1 MKPLSSRPRIG
12 GSVAPTDCGT
22 IGRVTGKAPGGWS
35 HVTGGLRMAGARPV
49 PVCLVSPASGCM
61 GMPAA
66 YQVQACHRS
75 VGSYFQKTTPL
86 VETVS

>member
-1 MKPLSSRPRIG
+1 MKPLSSRSRIG
-12 GSVAPTDCGT
+12 GSIAPADRG
-22 IGRVTGKAPGGWS
+22 IGRVTGKTPGGWS
-35 HVTGGLRMAGARPV
+35 RVADWIRMAGARPV